1 VKAKTPPVFD
11 SVAAGQVCRQSQLLP
26 ARLGVTGPVA
36 REIPNTMRRID
47 PNLPV
52 EDLMTAPQQV
62 ADTPTDRMIS
72 TMAAAFGARDARR
85 IA

>member
-1 VKAKTPPVFD
+1 
-11 SVAAGQVCRQSQLLP
+11 
-26 ARLGVTGPVA
+26 
-36 REIPNTMRRID
+36 MRRID